1 MCGECDEQQTVEKD
15 ASEKVEFMKYIL
27 AKILPCLKQIDQEQ
41 HEELELESKIQ
52 GMSVSGH
59 QVFSCPIDPSLPAS
73 EQLCDYTTSWQVHC
87 SNCTNCAGKE
97 TLTVQH
103 TNIPMDERLFWYVA
117 CWFSKRKHF
126 LFVPAL

>member
-1 MCGECDEQQTVEKD
+1 VEKD
-15 ASEKVEFMKYIL
+15 ASEKVEFMKYML

-52 GMSVSGH
+52 
-59 QVFSCPIDPSLPAS
+59 
-73 EQLCDYTTSWQVHC
+73 
-87 SNCTNCAGKE
+87 GKE

-117 CWFSKRKHF
+117 CWFSKR
-126 LFVPAL
+126 